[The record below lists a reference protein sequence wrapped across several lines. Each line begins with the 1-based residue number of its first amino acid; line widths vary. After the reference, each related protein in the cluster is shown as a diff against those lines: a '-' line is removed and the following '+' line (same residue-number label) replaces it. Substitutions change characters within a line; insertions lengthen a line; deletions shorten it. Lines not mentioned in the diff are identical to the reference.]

1 MNNVLALQALEIECL
16 DISETCTAC
25 LSIISSDAGIEDG
38 MDQA

>member
-1 MNNVLALQALEIECL
+1 MNNVLALQNLEIECL
-16 DISETCTAC
+16 DIAESCTAC